1 MPSIILGSF
10 LAKNHMNP
18 KLQIFIGGS
27 VGIVGCYF
35 SSIVKSYYSFLI
47 LFSVSFGIANGL
59 TYIVPLHI
67 AWMYF
72 PKKEGFIAGI
82 IIGSFGLGGFIYGL
96 ISSYIVNPN

>member
-1 MPSIILGSF
+1 MPFIIFGSF
-10 LAKNHMNP
+10 LAKNHLNP
-18 KLQIFIGGS
+18 KLHIFLGGS
-27 VGIVGCYF
+27 IGIVGVYF
-35 SSIVKSYYSFLI
+35 SSLVKSYYTFLI